1 MLQSFGETSRPTAG
15 YPTRSEVVAVPLCVV
30 FERGAECCPY
40 WSVLELLEAAAL
52 VMVDVTV
59 KKMVPE
65 MEELAELALK

>member
-1 MLQSFGETSRPTAG
+1 M
-15 YPTRSEVVAVPLCVV
+15 PLCVV

-65 MEELAELALK
+65 MEELAELALE